1 MYFFHG
7 RNTSYNLLC
16 LSSMAE
22 IHPTIIFVFLPWQ
35 KYISLSFLYFFHGRN
50 TFYNLFCI
58 SSMAEIHPTIIF
70 VFLPWQKY
78 ILQPFLSF
86 FHGRNTENAAVD
98 LFSRI
103 INLVFNRVDP
113 KNIEK

>member
-1 MYFFHG
+1 MSFCHG
-7 RNTSYNLLC
+7 RKTLYYLFC

-22 IHPTIIFVFLPWQ
+22 IHPT
-35 KYISLSFLYFFHGRN
+35 
-50 TFYNLFCI
+50 TF
-58 SSMAEIHPTIIF
+58 F

-78 ILQPFLSF
+78 ILLSFLYF